1 MSDVIEPTT
10 AAHKQAEIANRCV
23 KIDRLRKVFSTPA
36 GPKTAV
42 ESLSLSMY
50 EGEIFAL
57 LGHNGAGKTVSAA
70 LVLGLRAQS
79 KRYRCHRRPSTC

>member
-70 LVLGLRAQS
+70 VCARLARTV
-79 KRYRCHRRPSTC
+79 